1 MSLKAATAR
10 RGMERRSFSAPQRLA
25 HGGVGERQWR
35 GVPARVPQQ
44 LFTAPSNNRWD
55 VTSDGKRFLVDV
67 QPGEQN
73 GQAPIT
79 VKVRPTRTTPMSQAL
94 TGNQGFI

>member
-1 MSLKAATAR
+1 MAR
-10 RGMERRSFSAPQRLA
+10 RSSPG
-25 HGGVGERQWR
+25 
-35 GVPARVPQQ
+35 VPQQ
-44 LFTAPSNNRWD
+44 LFTAPPNNRWD

-79 VKVRPTRTTPMSQAL
+79 VVLNWAADLKH
-94 TGNQGFI
+94 